1 MTQSSATKLPTERT
15 GQGRLTEPDASPA
28 SRRAY
33 GILVVDDRPD
43 VGGMLEVGLR
53 QEGFAV
59 WLAANGREALD
70 LYRRHRQTIDVVLL
84 DVRMP
89 GLDGPQTLAILR
101 ELNPRIGCCFMS
113 GDIAIYDACQLR
125 AWGAAAMFQ
134 KPFELAEVARALR
147 ELASM
152 MLI

>member
-15 GQGRLTEPDASPA
+15 GQGRLTEPDASPT

-33 GILVVDDRPD
+33 GILVVDDHPD

-70 LYRRHRQTIDVVLL
+70 LYRRYRQTIDVVLL
-84 DVRMP
+84 DVGMP

-101 ELNPRIGCCFMS
+101 KLNPQIGCCFMR
-113 GDIAIYDACQLR
+113 GDIANACQLR

-134 KPFELAEVARALR
+134 KPFELGEAARALR

-152 MLI
+152 MPI